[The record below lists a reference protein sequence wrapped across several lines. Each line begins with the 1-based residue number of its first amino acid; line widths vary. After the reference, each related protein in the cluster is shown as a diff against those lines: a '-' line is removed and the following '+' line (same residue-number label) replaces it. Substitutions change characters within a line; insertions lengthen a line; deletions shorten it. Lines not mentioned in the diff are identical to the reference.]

1 MKTTKPKNVLQRYTT
16 ALSVF
21 DSTLKYL
28 KNIHHPDNELLKD
41 LDKIIFHL
49 KGMSIAETYEILG
62 EHPSKGTSKTSSN
75 RERNRLDISNLSI
88 DEIKD
93 IVNNTQTTRLEMA
106 EIATIRFGV
115 SSGSVASL
123 KNKNM
128 LKDKLLNLIENERT
142 HSVIVDVVEENNTAS
157 MKKITD

>member
-1 MKTTKPKNVLQRYTT
+1 MKTTKSKNVPQRYSSV
-16 ALSVF
+16 LSVF

-28 KNIHHPDNELLKD
+28 KNIHHPDSELLKD
-41 LDKIIFHL
+41 LDKIISHL
-49 KGMSIAETYEILG
+49 KGMSITETYEILG
-62 EHPSKGTSKTSSN
+62 EHPSKNTSKTSSN
-75 RERNRLDISNLSI
+75 RENNRLDISNLSI
-88 DEIKD
+88 DEIKA

-128 LKDKLLNLIENERT
+128 LKDKLINLIENENT
-142 HSVIVDVVEENNTAS
+142 HSVIVDVVEENNATS
-157 MKKITD
+157 IKK

>member
-1 MKTTKPKNVLQRYTT
+1 MKTTKSKNVPQRYSSV
-16 ALSVF
+16 LSVF

-28 KNIHHPDNELLKD
+28 KNIHHPDSELLKD

-49 KGMSIAETYEILG
+49 KGMSVTETYEILG
-62 EHPSKGTSKTSSN
+62 EHPSKNTSKTSSN
-75 RERNRLDISNLSI
+75 RENNRLDISNLSI
-88 DEIKD
+88 DEIKA

-128 LKDKLLNLIENERT
+128 LKDKLINLIENENT
-142 HSVIVDVVEENNTAS
+142 HSVIVDVVEENNATS
-157 MKKITD
+157 IKK

>member
-1 MKTTKPKNVLQRYTT
+1 MKTTKSKNVPQRYSSV
-16 ALSVF
+16 LSVF

-28 KNIHHPDNELLKD
+28 KNIHHPDSELLKD
-41 LDKIIFHL
+41 LDKVIFHL
-49 KGMSIAETYEILG
+49 KGMSITETYEILG
-62 EHPSKGTSKTSSN
+62 EHPGKNTSKTSSN
-75 RERNRLDISNLSI
+75 RENNRLDISNLSI
-88 DEIKD
+88 DEIKA

-128 LKDKLLNLIENERT
+128 LKDKLINLIENENT
-142 HSVIVDVVEENNTAS
+142 HSVIVDVVEENNATS
-157 MKKITD
+157 IKK